1 MNSQDT
7 IRTQSS
13 QKNPAEL
20 ELEIDQRR
28 RNIEQIVGALEQKL
42 TPRELL
48 GNAVESGKDRGRQM
62 VGSVTESIRANPMPA
77 LLTAAGVTWLLASRD
92 RERPLVVATERRS
105 SALPA
110 LLTAA
115 GVAWLVKEARS
126 PKTTTYTVD
135 STLLVSPTGE
145 ALSITEIDE
154 LEEPGIREKVGSALH
169 DAADTVSTKARSAAD
184 TVSARAGDLKDSAG
198 NTLHSLKSG
207 ASNAMD
213 TVKTKAGNAMD
224 SVKSTAGN
232 AMDTVKSTASSA
244 VDTVKSKAGSAA
256 DAVKTTYVR
265 ASDGVVRTYDEH
277 PLAMGLAAVAAGAL
291 LGALLPSTRKENEL
305 MGEKSDELAR
315 RAKDMAR
322 EKLQDVKATARE
334 VASTSADVLESSGL
348 MGGESQEGSTGDQS
362 SQGSSASGADRTGS
376 VTVTETTVS
385 RTVPGN
391 QRPH

>member
-145 ALSITEIDE
+145 ALSITEVDE

-184 TVSARAGDLKDSAG
+184 TVSAKAGDLKDSAG
-198 NTLHSLKSG
+198 NTLDSLKSG

-244 VDTVKSKAGSAA
+244 VGT
-256 DAVKTTYVR
+256 VKTTYVR

-385 RTVPGN
+385 TTVPGT